1 LLSAEKGDV
10 DFDELQN
17 NALDVGTPVAILHQ
31 SQDGQRFYARAEAS
45 SGWVKKDL
53 IALSGRE
60 EIRAR
65 EGADSF
71 IIVTSPKADIYQDEA
86 LTENYDYAQMGTRFP
101 TKGESSLDAVKV
113 RLMTRGDDGRAIAG
127 IGYLKKEDV
136 REGYLAYTPR
146 HIFEQA
152 FKLLNAPYG
161 WGGMYGEQDCS
172 RFVQQVFATVGIKL
186 PRNSSEQ
193 ANSGTVIA
201 KFDEKTEGRDKKEV
215 LITKAVPG
223 TTLLGMSGHIMLYL
237 GNVDGRPY
245 AIHAT
250 WAFRENQDG
259 QEIRKVINK
268 VVVSDLSLGDGSARG
283 SLLKRL
289 RTITAVSR

>member
-1 LLSAEKGDV
+1 L
-10 DFDELQN
+10 
-17 NALDVGTPVAILHQ
+17 P
-31 SQDGQRFYARAEAS
+31 
-45 SGWVKKDL
+45 
-53 IALSGRE
+53 
-60 EIRAR
+60 
-65 EGADSF
+65 
-71 IIVTSPKADIYQDEA
+71 
-86 LTENYDYAQMGTRFP
+86 
-101 TKGESSLDAVKV
+101 
-113 RLMTRGDDGRAIAG
+113 
-127 IGYLKKEDV
+127 
-136 REGYLAYTPR
+136 YTPR
-146 HIFEQA
+146 HVFEQA

-172 RFVQQVFATVGIKL
+172 RFVQQVFATVGIRL
-186 PRNSSEQ
+186 PRNSGEQ
-193 ANSGTVIA
+193 AKSGQVLA
-201 KFDEKTEGRDKKEV
+201 KFDGASLDEKTEGCDKKEV
-215 LITKAVPG
+215 LTTKAVPG
-223 TTLLGMSGHIMLYL
+223 ATVLGMSGHIMLYL